1 MKVLIIPEDPTLD
14 QYILKPIVENI
25 FRDVERSAHV
35 HVLSEPHLRGVD
47 QALDKDVVAGIVA
60 DNPMVDLFLIV
71 VDRDCV
77 ESRNDRA
84 QARQQEHSDSLRFAL
99 AVEEVE
105 VWMLALHRDDLGA
118 RWREVR
124 AHCDPKEEYAVPF
137 LERQGWSAEVGR
149 GRKKAMRNLGGKWR
163 GLLGVCSEIGELKQ
177 EIEMWLGSQAAE
189 QQP

>member
-14 QYILKPIVENI
+14 QYILKPIVESI
-25 FRDVERSAHV
+25 FRDVERSARV

-77 ESRNDRA
+77 DSRNDRA
-84 QARQQEHSDSLRFAL
+84 QAREQEHPDSLRFAL

-118 RWREVR
+118 RWSDVR
-124 AHCDPKEEYAVPF
+124 AHCDPKEEYAEPF
-137 LERQGWSAEVGR
+137 LERQGWSTEVGR
-149 GRKKAMRNLGGKWR
+149 GRKKAMRNLAGNWR
-163 GLLGVCSEIGELKQ
+163 GLLGVCSEIGDLKR
-177 EIEMWLGSQAAE
+177 EIEMWLGHQVAE